1 MTAKNDLSEYATA
14 YEEEI
19 AASTNAHG
27 RRKRLLKEMVD
38 SMKAEQETPF
48 VYNIDMAL
56 SLYRNEP
63 YEIVPRCKFLS
74 KLIKHLE
81 HFVIF

>member
-19 AASTNAHG
+19 AASADAHG
-27 RRKRLLKEMVD
+27 RRKKLLKEMVD

-48 VYNIDMAL
+48 VYDIDMAL

-63 YEIVPRCKFLS
+63 YEIVPTCKFPD

-81 HFVIF
+81 LCVVF